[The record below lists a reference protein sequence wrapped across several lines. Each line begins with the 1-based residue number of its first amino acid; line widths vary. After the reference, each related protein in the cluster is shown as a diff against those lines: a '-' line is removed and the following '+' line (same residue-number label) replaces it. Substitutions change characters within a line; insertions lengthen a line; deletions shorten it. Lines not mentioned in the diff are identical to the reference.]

1 MHVAKLI
8 EIGSRQSGVLHR
20 RQLRANGVSRSTVA
34 RYVDRGALR
43 PVGADALVLTNVPP
57 SWEQRLWTG
66 LLTAQ
71 HRAVI
76 SHRSAA
82 RIHGIGRFAE
92 RHIDVLEVG
101 AAPHLAI
108 ASSAHR
114 STTVPEHHRTEVR
127 GLPVTTIPRTVF
139 DLASQVSIKRY
150 RRGLPSL
157 RLGAVARA
165 LDDAIGGG
173 TPVARFQE
181 VLDELGGRGRGGTV
195 VLRTLLDERG
205 EGFVATE
212 SELEDLLAEV
222 LDYHRLPRP
231 TRQRNVGGLEE
242 RIGRVDFLYQT
253 ERVVIEADGRKNH
266 TALLDR
272 EGDAWRDLE
281 LTAAGFTVVRVTW
294 RQLKNDP
301 KRFVTSLER
310 VLAASA
316 VR

>member
-1 MHVAKLI
+1 M
-8 EIGSRQSGVLHR
+8 
-20 RQLRANGVSRSTVA
+20 
-34 RYVDRGALR
+34 
-43 PVGADALVLTNVPP
+43 
-57 SWEQRLWTG
+57 
-66 LLTAQ
+66 
-71 HRAVI
+71 
-76 SHRSAA
+76 
-82 RIHGIGRFAE
+82 
-92 RHIDVLEVG
+92 
-101 AAPHLAI
+101 
-108 ASSAHR
+108 
-114 STTVPEHHRTEVR
+114 
-127 GLPVTTIPRTVF
+127 
-139 DLASQVSIKRY
+139 
-150 RRGLPSL
+150 
-157 RLGAVARA
+157 
-165 LDDAIGGG
+165 
-173 TPVARFQE
+173 ARFQE